1 MIIKTTVILC
11 TYNEES
17 IIKKTI
23 LEILKY
29 NNDVEIIIVDDNSTD
44 KTISIVEKMN
54 NKEVTLIKRKSR
66 GLGAACLVGLLYSKG
81 ENICWIDSNLPD
93 LAKKIPLMLNQLNK
107 KNIVV
112 MSRYIEG
119 GGDCRSFLRVL
130 SSKFINYF
138 CRIIL
143 NKKIKDYTSGIFAIK
158 KSFLIDNTPISY
170 GHGEYFIELLYNAT
184 KNDYDVLEIPYV
196 QPPDI
201 EGLSKSASSFM
212 RFIKLGFQY
221 IIRIINCKIR
231 PN

>member
-201 EGLSKSASSFM
+201 EGLSKTASSFM